1 MTGAPDRGLE
11 VTERRPSSRNASIAI
26 LERRD
31 VAVHLPEV
39 DHVDARANRG
49 IVMDGEVVL
58 YTRPPENSQELIDDE
73 LAVINDGMKV
83 RVNGREMGMYASYSY
98 LGLVGH
104 PRINEAAKKAV
115 DKFGTGTNG
124 VRMLAGTLTLHKE
137 LEETIAHFK
146 HTEAA
151 VTYSSGYVTNLTV
164 ISGLMGRGDYV
175 FSDKLNHA
183 SIVDGCLM
191 SGAEFRRFRHND
203 MEHLE
208 GLLKNAPADVTK
220 MVVADAVFSMDGDI
234 VDLPKIVALCKQYS
248 AWLMIDEAHSV
259 GVLGKN
265 GTGIEEHF
273 NMYGTI
279 DIKMGTLSKTI
290 PSVGGYVASN
300 RDIITYLS
308 HASRAY
314 IFSAAL
320 PPAQAAA
327 ANEAFK
333 VILDEPWRIERL
345 NQNAKQF
352 IGGLKGMGFD
362 TMLTE
367 TAIVPVLCGE
377 DDVAF
382 AMTREAQHHDVFVLP
397 VASPAVPQGLARLRA
412 TVTAAHDPSEIE
424 RAMDVIG
431 EAGKK
436 LGVIK

>member
-1 MTGAPDRGLE
+1 MDFNNTDDSVTRRVRAIADR
-11 VTERRPSSRNASIAI
+11 IARLKANDLHYYNIPVAEI
-26 LERRD
+26 L
-31 VAVHLPEV
+31 P
-39 DHVDARANRG
+39 
-49 IVMDGEVVL
+49 
-58 YTRPPENSQELIDDE
+58 
-73 LAVINDGMKV
+73 GMKV

-115 DKFGTGTNG
+115 DQYGTGTNG
-124 VRMLAGTLTLHKE
+124 VRMLAGSLILHNE

-146 HTEAA
+146 HAEAA
-151 VTYSSGYVTNLTV
+151 VTFSSGYVTNLTV
-164 ISGLMGRGDYV
+164 ISGLMGRGDYI

-208 GLLKNAPADVTK
+208 GLLKNAPPDVAK

-234 VDLPKIVALCKQYS
+234 IDLPKIVALCKQYN

-259 GVLGKN
+259 GVLGEK

-273 NMYGTI
+273 NMYGEI

-290 PSVGGYVASN
+290 PSVGGYVATKTE
-300 RDIITYLS
+300 IVTYLRS
-308 HASRAY
+308 WSRAY
-314 IFSAAL
+314 MFSAAL

-345 NQNAKQF
+345 NQNTKQF

-367 TAIVPVLCGE
+367 TAIVPILCGE
-377 DDVAF
+377 DDTAF
-382 AMTREAQHHDVFVLP
+382 AMTREAHHNDVFVLP
-397 VASPAVPQGLARLRA
+397 VVSPAVPEGFARLRA

-436 LGVIK
+436 LGIIK

>member
-1 MTGAPDRGLE
+1 MDFHTTDDAVTRRIKVFTDRLTRLKE
-11 VTERRPSSRNASIAI
+11 HDLYFYNQPVAEI
-26 LERRD
+26 L
-31 VAVHLPEV
+31 P
-39 DHVDARANRG
+39 
-49 IVMDGEVVL
+49 
-58 YTRPPENSQELIDDE
+58 
-73 LAVINDGMKV
+73 GMKV
-83 RVNGREMGMYASYSY
+83 RVHGREMGMYASYSY

-115 DKFGTGTNG
+115 DQFGTGTNG
-124 VRMLAGTLTLHKE
+124 VRTLAGTLTIHNE

-146 HTEAA
+146 HAESAI
-151 VTYSSGYVTNLTV
+151 TYSSGYATNLTV
-164 ISGLMGRGDYV
+164 VSTLMGRGDYV

-208 GLLKNAPADVTK
+208 GLLKNAPPDVAKLVIADS
-220 MVVADAVFSMDGDI
+220 VFSMDGDI
-234 VDLPKIVALCKQYS
+234 IDLPTMLALTKKYN

-259 GVLGKN
+259 GVLGKT

-273 NMYGTI
+273 GLGDVI

-290 PSVGGYVASN
+290 PSVGGYVAA
-300 RDIITYLS
+300 RKEIIDYLR

-345 NQNAKQF
+345 NQNTKQF
-352 IGGLKGMGFD
+352 IGGLKSMGFD

-367 TAIVPVLCGE
+367 TAIVPVLCG
-377 DDVAF
+377 DDDAAF
-382 AMTREAQHHDVFVLP
+382 AMTREAQHNDVFVLP
-397 VASPAVPQGLARLRA
+397 VVSPAVPEGLARLRA
-412 TVTAAHDPSEIE
+412 TVTAAHEPSEIE

-436 LGVIK
+436 LGIIK